1 MARKKT
7 AVSRWPK
14 RDYRTSAAYKK
25 MEASKMRVQASLRR
39 TREKLKEKGTPIQGT
54 LCTAGGGLI
63 AGAVAVNKPSFFGIS
78 SPLVIGAVVSAVGI
92 YSDESWAPS
101 VACVGAG
108 MLAAG
113 ASDYMKN
120 ALTYQ
125 ENWNPYNQAIGFS
138 VKANG

>member
-1 MARKKT
+1 MAKKT
-7 AVSRWPK
+7 AVRRWPK
-14 RDYRTSAAYKK
+14 RDYRTSSAYKK
-25 MEASKMRVQASLRR
+25 MAASKTRVQASLRR

-63 AGAVAVNKPSFFGIS
+63 AGAVSYQKSDFFGLS
-78 SPLVIGAVVSAVGI
+78 SPLVIGAVVAAVGI

-120 ALTYQ
+120 ALTIDS
-125 ENWNPYNQAIGFS
+125 NWNPYNQQRLTG
-138 VKANG
+138 